1 MREARSAGKRSWR
14 SSVLEGRCFEADRAL
29 PFAPALDILHELI
42 DRFSAADVAS
52 SPAAAAPDLAR
63 LRPEL
68 SAGTTA
74 IDIEHLD
81 GETAKRRLLDG
92 FSRLLMGI
100 ADEQPLLLVV
110 EDIHWPDAS
119 SLELLLHLAR
129 RTDRERLFL
138 LLTYRGDEVHPDLEH
153 FLATL
158 DRERLGNEIRLDR
171 LDAGQVALMLQTIF
185 SVDAPVPADLLHA
198 IYALTEGNPFFIEE
212 VLTVLGAEQ
221 PSCGCRWWV
230 VA

>member
-1 MREARSAGKRSWR
+1 
-14 SSVLEGRCFEADRAL
+14 
-29 PFAPALDILHELI
+29 
-42 DRFSAADVAS
+42 
-52 SPAAAAPDLAR
+52 
-63 LRPEL
+63 
-68 SAGTTA
+68 
-74 IDIEHLD
+74 
-81 GETAKRRLLDG
+81 
-92 FSRLLMGI
+92 MGI

-185 SVDAPVPADLLHA
+185 GVDAPVPADLLHA

-212 VLTVLGAEQ
+212 VLTVLGAETAALWLPMAVGTRRQ
-221 PSCGCRWWV
+221 LHHPRIPRSVHDAVQQRLIMLSDPARYV
-230 VA
+230 LTVAAVAGRRFDFDLLGAPYRT

>member
-1 MREARSAGKRSWR
+1 M
-14 SSVLEGRCFEADRAL
+14 
-29 PFAPALDILHELI
+29 
-42 DRFSAADVAS
+42 
-52 SPAAAAPDLAR
+52 
-63 LRPEL
+63 
-68 SAGTTA
+68 
-74 IDIEHLD
+74 
-81 GETAKRRLLDG
+81 
-92 FSRLLMGI
+92 
-100 ADEQPLLLVV
+100 LVV

-185 SVDAPVPADLLHA
+185 GVDAPVPADLLHA
-198 IYALTEGNPFFIEE
+198 IYALTEGNPF
-212 VLTVLGAEQ
+212 LHRGSADRPLARNG
-221 PSCGCRWWV
+221 RV
-230 VA
+230 VAADGGWSRDELHLSTHPA